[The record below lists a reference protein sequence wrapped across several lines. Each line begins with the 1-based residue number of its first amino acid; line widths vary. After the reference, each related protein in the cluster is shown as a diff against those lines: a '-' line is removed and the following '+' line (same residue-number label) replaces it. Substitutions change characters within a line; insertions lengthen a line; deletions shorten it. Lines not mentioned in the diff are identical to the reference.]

1 MIKHPVR
8 CPNCKG
14 SKQIPRKDL
23 PPMLK
28 GPLAFGIRQNDECP
42 VCDGVGYVEGK

>member
-14 SKQIPRKDL
+14 SGKIPRTDL
-23 PPMLK
+23 PPMMR

-42 VCDGVGYVEGK
+42 VCDGVGYVDGS